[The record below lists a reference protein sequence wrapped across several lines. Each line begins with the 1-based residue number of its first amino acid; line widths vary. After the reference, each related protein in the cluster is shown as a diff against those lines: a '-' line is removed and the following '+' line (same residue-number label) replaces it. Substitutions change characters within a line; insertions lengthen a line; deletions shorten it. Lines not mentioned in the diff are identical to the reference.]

1 MNVKDVMVTDVSA
14 CRPESNLAEAAASM
28 WISRCAELPVVD
40 GSGHVLSLITNQ
52 DICAAKDS
60 RNMRALEI
68 HVKDVSLPRV
78 LSCEA
83 DDDVQ
88 LALKTMVSQN
98 VPRIPV
104 VDHDR
109 KLAGML
115 SIGDL
120 LEQSE
125 GRPNQLGISHEQ
137 VVNAATSIQKDDS
150 TRAREHTRAAHRTGL
165 LRTICNLVL
174 GPVTGDAERIQPLG
188 NSPRCAAR
196 YTVALRHLTQ
206 PSAS

>member
-68 HVKDVSLPRV
+68 HVKDVSLPRA
-78 LSCEA
+78 LSCDA
-83 DDDVQ
+83 DDNVQ
-88 LALKTMVSQN
+88 LAFKRMVSQK

-109 KLAGML
+109 KLVGIV
-115 SIGDL
+115 SIGGL
-120 LEQSE
+120 LQRSE
-125 GRPNQLGISHEQ
+125 DRPNKLGISHED
-137 VVNAATSIQKDDS
+137 VVNAAASIEKADS
-150 TRAREHTRAAHRTGL
+150 TRAREHARAAHRTGL

-174 GPVTGDAERIQPLG
+174 GPVNGAAERIQPL
-188 NSPRCAAR
+188 
-196 YTVALRHLTQ
+196 
-206 PSAS
+206 